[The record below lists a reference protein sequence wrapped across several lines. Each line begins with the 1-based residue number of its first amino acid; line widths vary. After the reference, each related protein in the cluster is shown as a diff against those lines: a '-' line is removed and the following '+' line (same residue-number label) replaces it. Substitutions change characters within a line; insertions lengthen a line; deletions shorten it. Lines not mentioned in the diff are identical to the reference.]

1 MLLTAPT
8 IIELF
13 SRRVEAD
20 GPNPALGIKR
30 NGKYQWLT
38 WNDVATD
45 VRRLASAL
53 ASLGTQPGER
63 IAHISENRYEWILT
77 DLAIQLVR
85 AVHVPIQPTLAGP
98 QIAWQLRHC
107 GCRTV
112 LFSGPHQAAKLAPL
126 AAELNDPSL
135 PLPLGDGWG
144 EGLATSQ
151 ATKSSGGS
159 PHNIQFFT
167 YDPCDSST
175 SSIKITNFSTLC
187 ERGNPAD
194 GQRLEKIA
202 REQTTPASLTTILYT
217 SGTTGEPKGVMLTQ
231 GNLANNSCQTIEASG
246 YIPDLVRLNFLPL
259 SHIFART
266 CDLYCWLVEGSR
278 LALAESRETVLAD
291 CQAVRPMSINGV
303 PYFYDKVYRKLCAE
317 GKQNTPGALLA
328 ELGGAID
335 RCCAGGAALPDYL
348 HDYFH
353 SQGVL
358 LLQGYGLSES
368 SPVISLSTPEHHRRG
383 SCGRPIP
390 GIEVKIADDGEIL
403 TRGQHVMPG
412 YYKNPEATAAVINDG
427 WLATGDIGRQDAD
440 GFLYITGRKKEI
452 LVTLGGKNIA
462 PVYLESLLTEDP
474 LILQAMIIG
483 DGKPYL
489 SALIVPNPDVLK
501 SELQKLGL
509 SDLALKE
516 ALAHPQILTLYR
528 TRINERLKNVSPHE
542 QVGQFCLLSNPFT
555 IDSGLLTPKLSLR
568 RQQISQRYAAEIAS
582 LYNNKKC

>member
-8 IIELF
+8 IIDLF
-13 SRRVEAD
+13 SRRIEAD
-20 GPNPALGIKR
+20 GPKPALGIKR

-53 ASLGTQPGER
+53 AGLGTQPGER

-107 GCRTV
+107 GCRTA

-126 AAELNDPSL
+126 AAELPS
-135 PLPLGDGWG
+135 P
-144 EGLATSQ
+144 
-151 ATKSSGGS
+151 
-159 PHNIQFFT
+159 IQFFT

-175 SSIKITNFSTLC
+175 SAISITNFATLC
-187 ERGNPAD
+187 ERGNPTD
-194 GQRLEKIA
+194 GLRLEKIA
-202 REQTTPASLTTILYT
+202 REQTTPSSLTTILYT

-231 GNLANNSCQTIEASG
+231 GNLANNACQTIEASG
-246 YIPDLVRLNFLPL
+246 YIPDLLRLGFLPL

-291 CQAVRPMSINGV
+291 CQAVHPTCINGV
-303 PYFYDKVYRKLCAE
+303 PYFYDKVYRKLCSE

-328 ELGGAID
+328 EFGGAIE

-353 SQGVL
+353 SQGVM

-368 SPVISLSTPEHHRRG
+368 SPVISLSTPEHYRRG

-412 YYKNPEATAAVINDG
+412 YYKNQEATNAVIHDG

-462 PVYLESLLTEDP
+462 PVYLEGLLTEDP

-489 SALIVPNPDVLK
+489 SALIVPNFDTLK
-501 SELQKLGL
+501 IEQQKLSL
-509 SDLALKE
+509 TDPSLKDLPLKE
-516 ALAHPQILTLYR
+516 ALAHPRIISLYR
-528 TRINERLKNVSPHE
+528 TRITDRLKNVSPHE
-542 QVGQFCLLSNPFT
+542 QVGQFHLLDQPFT

-568 RQQISQRYAAEIAS
+568 RQQISQRYAVEIAA
-582 LYNNKKC
+582 LYNIKKC